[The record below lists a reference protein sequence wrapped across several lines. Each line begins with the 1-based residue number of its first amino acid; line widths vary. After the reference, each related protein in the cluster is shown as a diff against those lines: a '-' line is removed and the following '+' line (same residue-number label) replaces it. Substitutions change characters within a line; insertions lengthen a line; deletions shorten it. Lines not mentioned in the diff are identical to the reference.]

1 MSFRN
6 RGRELVLRGW
16 AKLRG
21 KEVKIE
27 RYRYIDGPEGR
38 AQTDVRIPK
47 SPDESVPAWGDG
59 DEKDIRKEV
68 RRPERDV
75 EDIDV
80 LAEVARE
87 DGWPGSS
94 DESAVWE
101 LRRRQIRAEAAK
113 RGAREDL
120 QPLWRRSYR
129 GRLPHLPHLPDV
141 TREEW
146 SLAAQEAALRGPDA
160 DPDAPELE
168 PIEDL
173 TLDER
178 RLLAAQTAS
187 TISHTLA
194 LLFLRLGPPPE
205 GASGDASPVT
215 SGGGGAQQ

>member
-1 MSFRN
+1 MSIRN
-6 RGRELVLRGW
+6 KGRELVLRGW

-27 RYRYIDGPEGR
+27 RYRYIDRPEGR
-38 AQTDVRIPK
+38 AQTGVRLPK
-47 SPDESVPAWGDG
+47 SPDESLPVWGDG
-59 DEKDIRKEV
+59 DEKDIRKNI
-68 RRPERDV
+68 RRPEPEV
-75 EDIDV
+75 EHIDI

-94 DESAVWE
+94 DESAVRE
-101 LRRRQIRAEAAK
+101 LRRQQLLEEAA
-113 RGAREDL
+113 RRRMRHDL
-120 QPLWRRSYR
+120 QAMRRR
-129 GRLPHLPHLPDV
+129 RRRPDPADLRDA
-141 TREEW
+141 TWTMWEN
-146 SLAAQEAALRGPDA
+146 LGIAAQEAVLRRADA

-168 PIEDL
+168 PFEDL

-178 RLLAAQTAS
+178 QRLAAQTAS